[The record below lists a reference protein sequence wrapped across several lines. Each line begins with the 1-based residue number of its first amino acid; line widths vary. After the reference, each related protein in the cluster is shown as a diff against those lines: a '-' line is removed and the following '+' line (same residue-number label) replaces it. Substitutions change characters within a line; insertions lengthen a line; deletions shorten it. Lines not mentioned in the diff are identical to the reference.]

1 MFQKRKKAVLLF
13 NLPFFLIK
21 ILINFPILHDYL
33 FITVTETCDGSL
45 HCTSASALNIS
56 TYLLMFRNAQKGCR
70 ISILGDFQK
79 QPGCGPG
86 QAAPCSS

>member
-45 HCTSASALNIS
+45 HCTNA
-56 TYLLMFRNAQKGCR
+56 YLLMFRNAQKGCR